1 MIGSLIKK
9 GGFLTAIVACIS
21 LMLAISSCKTTE
33 EIQPEPIP
41 SEEIVDVKEIDPEE
55 IKEVETIEEIEEERS
70 GIPEPPVIEE
80 VEESDYIMVSDAE
93 SPTPPAPTA
102 MRAEM
107 AMSKSRTASS
117 GKLIISGSGAQAE
130 IKAGQITAGE
140 WNHLDKW
147 DKWKELLENKDYNEM
162 QEHWKIFPRS
172 RYSVF
177 VRNQYE
183 LPLQD
188 ARVDLIN
195 EEKEI
200 VWTARTDNSGKAEL
214 WADINSQQKSGN
226 SYKAVVTI
234 DGKKHTI
241 DNLQDIEGG
250 VNNLDLN
257 VACSSAKNVDIMWAV
272 DATGSMGDEIQ
283 YLQTELED
291 VISRSL
297 KGEKLNI
304 RTGSVFYRDTKDDY
318 LTRVQP
324 LGADQNKTLEF
335 IKEQGADGGGDY
347 PEAVESALEDCLAQ
361 EWSENAI
368 ARIIFLMLDAPPH
381 HNPEVLAQ
389 LQEQIKEAAE
399 RGIKIIPVTASGINR
414 QTEFLMKFMAIATNG
429 TYVFITDHSGIGNPH
444 LKPVVQDF
452 EVEKLNDL
460 LVRLLYHYTKSNGCD
475 ANETAS
481 AKGSEFKLFPN
492 PTSNYVTITS
502 PSGLTSIK
510 VLSNSGRTVIT
521 KTDISE
527 EEVRLEL
534 EGLVDGIYTV
544 QCLGEGFKSSQ
555 PLIIVNGY

>member
-297 KGEKLNI
+297 KGEELNI

-555 PLIIVNGY
+555 PLIIVNG